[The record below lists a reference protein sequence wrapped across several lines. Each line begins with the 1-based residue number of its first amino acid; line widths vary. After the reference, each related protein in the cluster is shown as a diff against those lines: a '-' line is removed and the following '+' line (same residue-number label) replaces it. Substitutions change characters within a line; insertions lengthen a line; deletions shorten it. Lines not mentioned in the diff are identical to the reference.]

1 MKSKKETI
9 HMNFEELKEIM
20 IDTLGCD
27 DEKITMEAS
36 LAEDLNIDSLDAV
49 ELVMAIEEKYG
60 VKIPDEELGNLQT
73 VSDIISAVEKH
84 QA

>member
-1 MKSKKETI
+1 MT
-9 HMNFEELKEIM
+9 FEELKEIM

-27 DEKITMEAS
+27 EEKITEEAS

-49 ELVMAIEEKYG
+49 ELVMAIEEKIG
-60 VKIPDEELGNLQT
+60 VKIPDEDLANLLT
-73 VSDIISAVEKH
+73 VSDIIDAVKKH

>member
-1 MKSKKETI
+1 MKKETI
-9 HMNFEELKEIM
+9 HMKFDELKEIM

-49 ELVMAIEEKYG
+49 ELVMAIEEKFG
-60 VKIPDEELGNLQT
+60 VKIPDEELGNLLT
-73 VSDIISAVEKH
+73 VSDIIRAVEKY

>member
-1 MKSKKETI
+1 MK
-9 HMNFEELKEIM
+9 FDELKEIM

-49 ELVMAIEEKYG
+49 ELVMAIEEKFG
-60 VKIPDEELGNLQT
+60 VKIPDEELGNL
-73 VSDIISAVEKH
+73 VKISDVLAAIEKY

>member
-1 MKSKKETI
+1 MK
-9 HMNFEELKEIM
+9 FEELKEIM

-49 ELVMAIEEKYG
+49 ELVMAIEEKFG
-60 VKIPDEELGNLQT
+60 VKIPDEELGNLLT
-73 VSDIISAVEKH
+73 VSDIICAVEKH